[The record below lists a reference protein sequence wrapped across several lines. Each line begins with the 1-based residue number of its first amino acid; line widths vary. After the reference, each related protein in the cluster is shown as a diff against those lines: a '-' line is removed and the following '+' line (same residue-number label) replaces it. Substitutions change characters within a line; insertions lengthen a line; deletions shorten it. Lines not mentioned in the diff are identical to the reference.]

1 MGQGNPG
8 FPALQADRTHPQ
20 PVPSWSQLPIS
31 HLPLLSQLRVGRR
44 PNINQGGCVGVCSLN
59 HKDRSVKI
67 LPQTSKKKGVLW
79 KSWEIIID
87 LQFASAFI
95 LTRARIGCYRR
106 TPMKQ
111 KPHIR

>member
-1 MGQGNPG
+1 M
-8 FPALQADRTHPQ
+8 
-20 PVPSWSQLPIS
+20 
-31 HLPLLSQLRVGRR
+31 
-44 PNINQGGCVGVCSLN
+44 CSLN

-67 LPQTSKKKGVLW
+67 LPQTSKKKKKGVLW
-79 KSWEIIID
+79 KFWEIIID

-95 LTRARIGCYRR
+95 LTRARVGCYRR